1 VFVLPR
7 NLGIVAILVGITIEL
22 TEAAFWIRLSRRLR
36 PRVGAEA
43 LVDAEGVALSD
54 CRPSGRVRVRGENWR
69 ALCRE
74 GVDKGD
80 AVVVL
85 GISGLTLEVRPKS
98 P

>member
-22 TEAAFWIRLSRRLR
+22 SEAAFWIRVSRRLR

-54 CRPSGRVRVRGENWR
+54 CRPSGRVRVRGESWR
-69 ALCRE
+69 ALCAE
-74 GVDKGD
+74 GVDKGE

-85 GISGLTLEVRPKS
+85 AVSGLTLEVRPK
-98 P
+98 